1 MTRAEFMGRLRRGL
15 AGLPLTAQEEILA
28 DYDTH
33 FVDGLAEGRSEA
45 EVAAAL
51 GDPGRLARELRLEA
65 GLKRWEEERNPS
77 SAAGAV
83 MALVGL
89 GANDILIL
97 LPLLTGVVS
106 AIAGLYVAAIAVFIS
121 GGGILVAGPFLDPP
135 GGPLFAVLLGLGLM
149 GASVVGAALLTI
161 VTIWLVNGLVWFGRL
176 HYRLVKPAIQPDS
189 SYSANYSERGL
200 S

>member
-1 MTRAEFMGRLRRGL
+1 MTRADFMLRLRRGL
-15 AGLPLTAQEEILA
+15 AGLPLSTQEEILA
-28 DYDTH
+28 DYETH
-33 FVDGLAEGRSEA
+33 FADGATEGRSEA

-51 GDPGRLARELRLEA
+51 GDPGRLARELRLEV

-83 MALVGL
+83 MALIGL
-89 GANDILIL
+89 GAIDILIL

-106 AIAGLYVAAIAVFIS
+106 AIAGLYVAVIAVFIS
-121 GGGILVAGPFLDPP
+121 GGGILVAGPFFDPP

-149 GASVVGAALLTI
+149 GASVFGAALLTI

-176 HYRLVKPAIQPDS
+176 HYRLIKPAIQPES
-189 SYSANYSERGL
+189 TYSERGL
-200 S
+200 A

>member
-1 MTRAEFMGRLRRGL
+1 MTRADFMLRLRRGL
-15 AGLPLTAQEEILA
+15 AGLPLSTQEEILA

-33 FVDGLAEGRSEA
+33 FTDGAADGRSEA

-65 GLKRWEEERNPS
+65 GLKRWEEQRNPA

-89 GANDILIL
+89 GAVDILIL

-106 AIAGLYVAAIAVFIS
+106 AIAGLYVAVIAVFIS
-121 GGGILVAGPFLDPP
+121 GGGILVAGPFFDPP
-135 GGPLFAVLLGLGLM
+135 GGPLFAVLIGLGLM
-149 GASVVGAALLTI
+149 GASVFGAALLTI

-176 HYRLVKPAIQPDS
+176 HYRLIKPAIQPETT
-189 SYSANYSERGL
+189 YSERGL
-200 S
+200 A

>member
-1 MTRAEFMGRLRRGL
+1 
-15 AGLPLTAQEEILA
+15 
-28 DYDTH
+28 
-33 FVDGLAEGRSEA
+33 
-45 EVAAAL
+45 
-51 GDPGRLARELRLEA
+51 
-65 GLKRWEEERNPS
+65 
-77 SAAGAV
+77 

-89 GANDILIL
+89 GAIDILIL

-121 GGGILVAGPFLDPP
+121 GGGILVAGPFFDPP

-176 HYRLVKPAIQPDS
+176 HYRLLKPAIQPDS
-189 SYSANYSERGL
+189 NYSANYSERGL

>member
-1 MTRAEFMGRLRRGL
+1 MTRADFMGRLRRGL
-15 AGLPLTAQEEILA
+15 AGLPPAAQEEILA

-65 GLKRWEEERNPS
+65 GLKRWEAERNPS
-77 SAAGAV
+77 SAAAAV

-89 GANDILIL
+89 GAVDILIL

-121 GGGILVAGPFLDPP
+121 GGGILVAGPFFDPP

-176 HYRLVKPAIQPDS
+176 HYRLLKPAIQPDS
-189 SYSANYSERGL
+189 NYSANYSERGL

>member
-15 AGLPLTAQEEILA
+15 AGLPPAAQAEILS
-28 DYDTH
+28 DYDAH
-33 FVDGLAEGRSEA
+33 FADGVAEGRAEA

-77 SAAGAV
+77 AAAGAV

-89 GANDILIL
+89 GAVDILIL

-106 AIAGLYVAAIAVFIS
+106 AIAGLYVAAIALFIS
-121 GGGILVAGPFLDPP
+121 GGGVLVAGPFLDPP
-135 GGPLFAVLLGLGLM
+135 GGALFPMLLGLGLM
-149 GASVVGAALLTI
+149 GASVTGAALLTI
-161 VTIWLVNGLVWFGRL
+161 ITIWLVNGLVWFGRL
-176 HYRLVKPAIQPDS
+176 HYRLIKPAIQPEIHH
-189 SYSANYSERGL
+189 SERGL

>member
-1 MTRAEFMGRLRRGL
+1 MTRADFMQRLRRGL
-15 AGLPLTAQEEILA
+15 ADLPPAAREEILN
-28 DYDTH
+28 DYEAH

-89 GANDILIL
+89 GAIDILIL
-97 LPLLTGVVS
+97 LPLLTAVVS
-106 AIAGLYVAAIAVFIS
+106 ALAGLFLGAVGVFI
-121 GGGILVAGPFLDPP
+121 GGGAVLAAGPFFDPP
-135 GGPLFAVLLGLGLM
+135 GGIAFAVLMGLGLM
-149 GASVVGAALLTI
+149 GAAVSAAAVLTI
-161 VTIWLVNGLVWFGRL
+161 LTIWLVNGLVWFGRL
-176 HYRLVKPAIQPDS
+176 HYRLLKPAIQS
-189 SYSANYSERGL
+189 
-200 S
+200 